1 MTAPLTVYKD
11 AGKWWYDCRLCGTA
25 NPNSS
30 ATRGLACEQAG
41 RHYLAIHTYSPFDRR
56 VA

>member
-25 NPNSS
+25 NPHWS
-30 ATRGLACEQAG
+30 ATHGLACEQAG